1 MKTVVKISD
10 AEWEVM
16 NLIWE
21 KSPLPASEVVD
32 QLSAKKGWRARTI
45 RTLLDR
51 LVKKRALAAR
61 LEGKRYLYQSKVA
74 AAECVRRETRSFLAR
89 VFGGKP
95 GALLLNLA
103 KETEL
108 SPEEIQ
114 ELKRILEE
122 KEK

>member
-1 MKTVVKISD
+1 MKTIVKISD

-32 QLSAKKGWRARTI
+32 QLSVKKGWRARTT

-51 LVKKRALAAR
+51 LVKKRALSTR
-61 LEGKRYLYQSKVA
+61 LEGKRYLYHSKVT
-74 AAECVRRETRSFLAR
+74 AEDCVRRETRSFLAR

-108 SPEEIQ
+108 SREEIQ